1 MGNYFVNG
9 CGQAE
14 RDEIDCLGSVAKL
27 VKNGEQGYWTLRNGY
42 CLSKTVGSLPRLGQ
56 WIGDG
61 AGRAESVRAEVQVGI
76 HWDTEVHGAEHGV
89 CQVLC
94 SALPI
99 SLNRGSDN
107 PSGLEVFARIVL
119 AAAYDATLTAAA
131 LLATQRGARVRVFLT
146 CIGAG
151 TLGNRKKWIVEA
163 LDQAL
168 TKHQHEPLDVML
180 VHFATL
186 DGQRDYEKLEQ
197 GRSGVSLVGT
207 MKPKGKVD
215 KNKGPKEIQDALNE
229 MSESVCSTGTY
240 KLDGKHQAYERFDAN
255 DDGQIDSEELAD
267 IEQWAQSNTAKV
279 VKAFGN
285 ADRNGDGVL
294 DRLEFARFLQE
305 ADPEVFTQ
313 KNIDILLAEADSDA
327 DGEVHYVEFFTWLF
341 GEDSDVVQMLLSG
354 S

>member
-1 MGNYFVNG
+1 V
-9 CGQAE
+9 
-14 RDEIDCLGSVAKL
+14 
-27 VKNGEQGYWTLRNGY
+27 RNGY
-42 CLSKTVGSLPRLGQ
+42 CLSKNAGSIERLGK
-56 WIGDG
+56 WITDSD
-61 AGRAESVRAEVQVGI
+61 GRAESVRAEVQVGI
-76 HWDTEVHGAEHGV
+76 HWDTEVYGAEHGV

-94 SALPI
+94 SGLPI
-99 SLNRGSDN
+99 SLNRGSDT

-119 AAAYDATLTAAA
+119 LAAYDATLTAAA

-151 TLGNRKKWIVEA
+151 TLGNRRKWLVEA

-186 DGQRDYEKLEQ
+186 DGQRDFEKLER
-197 GRSGVSLVGT
+197 GRSGASLVGT
-207 MKPKGKVD
+207 MKPKGRAD
-215 KNKGPKEIQDALNE
+215 ENKGPQEIQDALNE
-229 MSESVCSTGTY
+229 MSESLRSTGAF
-240 KLDGKHQAYERFDAN
+240 KLDGKHRAYEKFDAN
-255 DDGQIDSEELAD
+255 DDGLIDSEELAD
-267 IEQWAQSNTAKV
+267 IEEWAQSNAAKV

-294 DRLEFARFLQE
+294 DRIEFQRFLQE

-313 KNIDILLAEADSDA
+313 KNVEILLAEADSDA

-341 GEDSDVVQMLLSG
+341 QEDSSVVEMLLAES
-354 S
+354 